1 MNLKKT
7 VQYLSALTLL
17 VGIAGCASN
26 NLATCT
32 IGPLHFHYG
41 EQEQLSQVCYR
52 DTPQNV
58 SAQKL
63 FATTRCVE
71 TSAMNI
77 QSETLSK

>member
-7 VQYLSALTLL
+7 VQYMSAMTLL

-26 NLATCT
+26 NLSTCT

-58 SAQKL
+58 SAQKIVCYNEVRGNVCDEYTIRD
-63 FATTRCVE
+63 A
-71 TSAMNI
+71 
-77 QSETLSK
+77 Q

>member
-7 VQYLSALTLL
+7 VQYLSVMTLL

-26 NLATCT
+26 NLSTCT

-52 DTPQNV
+52 DTP
-58 SAQKL
+58 K
-63 FATTRCVE
+63 
-71 TSAMNI
+71 M
-77 QSETLSK
+77 

>member
-7 VQYLSALTLL
+7 VQYLNALTLL

-26 NLATCT
+26 ILSTCT

-58 SAQKL
+58 SAQKIV
-63 FATTRCVE
+63 FYDEVRGNVCDEYTIRDA
-71 TSAMNI
+71 
-77 QSETLSK
+77 Q